1 MQNPQ
6 GLEENRIV
14 AKTGG
19 KIAGDARRRIEQ
31 ETGTPVI
38 TSQNANNLS
47 SIVTGMIEGVIEKED
62 K

>member
-47 SIVTGMIEGVIEKED
+47 SNRDRNDRRGYRKRR
-62 K
+62 